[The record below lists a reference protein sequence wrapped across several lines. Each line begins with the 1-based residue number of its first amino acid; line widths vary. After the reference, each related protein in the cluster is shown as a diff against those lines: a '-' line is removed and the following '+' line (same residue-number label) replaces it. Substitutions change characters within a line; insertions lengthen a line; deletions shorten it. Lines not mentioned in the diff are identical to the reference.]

1 MEDIVKIAK
10 NHALILL
17 LLINLLPAEIIA
29 QSDLKKSEQ
38 DSLWQIW
45 SNPQQPDTS
54 RLNAINYIIVY
65 GYLYSN
71 SDSAY
76 QLAQLEY
83 AFAKARGLK
92 KYQAKSLSGQG
103 GASRLLGEYER
114 SRQHYLKSLKLYEE
128 LKDKKGIA
136 NALCHVGT
144 VEHEQGNFIQA
155 FEFYRKGLLAH
166 QQSGDEIGKAN
177 VLSNIGILFQ
187 QTSQDDSSIFYL
199 NQGYEIF
206 AALNNPRGMSAT
218 LGSMGDVFKHRGDH
232 SRAIDYFM
240 KSLKIDEE
248 NKDNYG
254 IGYNL
259 NDIGILYEIQ
269 KDYAK
274 AIEFYN
280 ASMLVKEKISDKPG
294 IALIK
299 NNLGHLY
306 RLMKDYELSVKYLNE
321 SLALREEM
329 KDKPGIS
336 NTLGNLGLVYE
347 DMLQPEVAKS
357 FLYRGLQLQIEMED
371 NLGIASTQTIL
382 ARIYFSQND
391 TQKAL
396 NYANEA
402 LTLSQQSGNPEEI
415 GKAAE
420 ILYKVYKHK
429 DDYSNALKMH
439 KLHRLMRDSI
449 MSEENQKELLRHQF
463 RYDYDKKES
472 LLKAEQESKDAIA
485 KEEIRRKNLERNA
498 FIGGFAFMLLLSY
511 VFISQRKR
519 IAVEKKHSDE
529 LLLNILPF
537 ETAEELKA
545 TGTAKARHFDQVTV
559 LFTDFT
565 DFAEQSERLDPEELV
580 SLVNDCFSAF
590 DRIMAKHGVEKI
602 KTIGDA
608 YMAAGGLPTSNNTH
622 PDDVIRAALEIQAF
636 MSEFRASHRI
646 AFEIRIGI
654 NTGPVVAGIVGI
666 KKFQYDIWGDT
677 VNTASRMESSGEVG
691 KVNISENTYELVKH
705 QFACTYRGEIEAK
718 GKGKIKMYFVDMPKG

>member
-1 MEDIVKIAK
+1 MRDSIKSTASLPFIFF
-10 NHALILL
+10 LL
-17 LLINLLPAEIIA
+17 VSLFPAEILA
-29 QSDLKKSEQ
+29 QSDLKKSVQ
-38 DSLWQIW
+38 DSLWQVW
-45 SNPQQPDTS
+45 SNTKQADTC
-54 RLNAINYIIVY
+54 RLNAINQIIIY

-71 SDSAY
+71 TDSAY
-76 QLAQLEY
+76 QLALLEY
-83 AFAKARGLK
+83 EFAKARGFK
-92 KYQAKSLSGQG
+92 KYQARSLSGQG
-103 GASRLLGEYER
+103 GASRLLGAYTR
-114 SRQHYLKSLKLYEE
+114 SKQNYLESLKLYEE
-128 LKDKKGIA
+128 LNDKQGIA
-136 NALCHVGT
+136 NAICHLGT
-144 VEHEQGNFIQA
+144 VEHEQGNFVEA
-155 FEFYRKGLLAH
+155 FEFYRQGLSAH

-177 VLSNIGILFQ
+177 VLSNMGILFQ

-206 AALNNPRGMSAT
+206 EVLNNQRGMSAT

-248 NKDNYG
+248 NNDNYG
-254 IGYNL
+254 ISYNL
-259 NDIGILYEIQ
+259 NDIGILYELQ
-269 KDYAK
+269 KDYVK
-274 AIEFYN
+274 AIEYYN
-280 ASMLVKEKISDKPG
+280 ASMEVKEKINDKPG

-306 RLMKDYELSVKYLNE
+306 RLMKDYDLSIKYLTE

-329 KDKPGIS
+329 TDKFGIS
-336 NTLGNLGLVYE
+336 NTLANLGVVYE
-347 DMLQPEVAKS
+347 DMLQFEVAKR

-371 NLGIASTQTIL
+371 NLGMASTQTIL
-382 ARIYFSQND
+382 ARIYFSEND
-391 TQKAL
+391 NQKAL
-396 NYANEA
+396 NYANKA

-420 ILYKVYKHK
+420 ILYKVYRHK

-439 KLHRLMRDSI
+439 KLHRLMRDSV

-472 LLKAEQESKDAIA
+472 LLKAEQQSRDAIA

-498 FIGGFAFMLLLSY
+498 FIGGFAFMLLLSL
-511 VFISQRKR
+511 VFIKQRKR
-519 IAVEKKHSDE
+519 IAIEKKHSDE

-565 DFAEQSERLDPEELV
+565 DFTEQTERLDPEELV
-580 SLVNDCFSAF
+580 SLVNECFSAF

-622 PDDVIRAALEIQAF
+622 PDDVIRAAMEIQAF
-636 MSEFRASHRI
+636 MNEFRNNHR
-646 AFEIRIGI
+646 AGFKIRIGI

-691 KVNISENTYELVKH
+691 QVNISENTYELVKH
-705 QFACTYRGEIEAK
+705 QFTCTYRGEIEAK
-718 GKGKIKMYFVDMPKG
+718 GKGKIKMYFVD